1 MQRRTCRLWSGFSG
15 KGSCELAENGLLELK
30 GTVEH
35 VVYHNDKNQ
44 YTVLEMAAGG
54 EVVTVVGA
62 FPFVSEGEEL
72 QVYGTWT
79 SHPSF
84 GDQFKAQAFERAR
97 PATTAAMLKYLSSGA
112 VKGIGPAMARRI
124 IDAFGAQALT
134 VIEEDPGRLAQ
145 IKGISPEKAREIS
158 EELKRVYGIRELMA
172 FLGAYGVRP
181 EETVLVWKAFGEA
194 SVACIQSDPYCP
206 CGFRMWKATSPPTTA
221 RARSPR

>member
-1 MQRRTCRLWSGFSG
+1 ML
-15 KGSCELAENGLLELK
+15 ELA

-54 EVVTVVGA
+54 ELVTVVGA

-72 QVYGTWT
+72 HVYGAWG

-84 GDQFKAQAFERAR
+84 GDQFKAETFERAR

-112 VKGIGPAMARRI
+112 VKGVGPATARRI
-124 IDAFGAQALT
+124 IDTFGVQALT
-134 VIEEDPGRLAQ
+134 VIENEPERLAQ
-145 IKGISPEKAREIS
+145 IKGITKEKALEIS
-158 EELKRVYGIRELMA
+158 TELKRVYGIRELMA

-181 EETVLVWKAFGEA
+181 EETVLVWKEYGEG
-194 SVACIQSDPYCP
+194 SVSCIQ
-206 CGFRMWKATSPPTTA
+206 
-221 RARSPR
+221 